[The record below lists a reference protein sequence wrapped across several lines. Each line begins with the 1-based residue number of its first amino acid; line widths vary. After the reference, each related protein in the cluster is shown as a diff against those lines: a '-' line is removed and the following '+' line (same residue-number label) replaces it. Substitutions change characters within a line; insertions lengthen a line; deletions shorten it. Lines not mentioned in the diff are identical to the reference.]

1 MRRAFVPFAWFA
13 LAFVAGACGGAS
25 DSPALGQ
32 AAPQNEASTG
42 SSGSVEGG
50 APSPVPTGS
59 GSGAVPTAP
68 VTSTAL
74 DAGDDA
80 VVVRVITPEAGPP
93 PASIPEAGAMGAAS
107 GESGARP
114 VRPDGG
120 ANVGGLPNVTLFV
133 AGDSTASVYGP
144 ASAQQGWGEH
154 LADFLIS
161 KVTVDD
167 QAFPGRTVKTFMM
180 SSRWTAIEGGLKPG
194 DFVMIEFGINDS
206 SGVAGRFV
214 PIPEFTT
221 LIGTM
226 VDAVLAKQATPIL
239 VTPTALQYWTNGVET
254 NAREQPYADAMKQVA
269 TQKQVLVDD
278 LNARSVEYLNLVGQT
293 AAAQIYIN
301 GDKAHFTLQG
311 ATQMAKLATQELLRI
326 GSPLGA
332 YVK

>member
-1 MRRAFVPFAWFA
+1 MRRAFMCAAGFA
-13 LAFVAGACGGAS
+13 LVLAAVDCGGAG
-25 DSPALGQ
+25 DSPTMGQ
-32 AAPQNEASTG
+32 SAPQNEGSAG
-42 SSGSVEGG
+42 SSSGAADSG
-50 APSPVPTGS
+50 APPPAPS
-59 GSGAVPTAP
+59 GSGATPTVP
-68 VTSTAL
+68 VSGVAL
-74 DAGDDA
+74 DAADGAIVHA
-80 VVVRVITPEAGPP
+80 VAPEAAPIP
-93 PASIPEAGAMGAAS
+93 DSIPEAGIPEAAS
-107 GESGARP
+107 AESGAP
-114 VRPDGG
+114 QVRRDGG
-120 ANVGGLPNVTLFV
+120 ANVASLPNVTLFV

-214 PIPEFTT
+214 AVPEFTT

-269 TQKQVLVDD
+269 AQKHVLVDD
-278 LNARSVEYLNLVGQT
+278 LNARSVEYLNMVGES